1 MRFVDR
7 LVVTAGACVCQ
18 TQISSLSHDY
28 GKLSV
33 ELMGEVLALLALTV
47 ITVMRGLNAVSD
59 LEFNY
64 GLEVR
69 DSGVGYHE
77 MVAMVYKNEHN
88 EVSYYT
94 SGHDAV
100 SQIDSSLSSIAL
112 IFVLSFVALVT
123 ISRRNSTF

>member
-1 MRFVDR
+1 
-7 LVVTAGACVCQ
+7 
-18 TQISSLSHDY
+18 
-28 GKLSV
+28 
-33 ELMGEVLALLALTV
+33 MGEVLALLALTV
-47 ITVMRGLNAVSD
+47 ITVMRGLNTVSD

-100 SQIDSSLSSIAL
+100 SQIDNSLSSIAL